1 MLRGYILLIQVKSDL
16 TKDAL
21 VGDVRQLFMRHAHD
35 LILESVTASLYL
47 DLEIV
52 NREPNDDSPRSS

>member
-35 LILESVTASLYL
+35 LILESITASLYL

-52 NREPNDDSPRSS
+52 SHEPNDDSPRSS